1 MFARAVEEIT
11 IVVNVALRALLS
23 VERLREVVTVIA

>member
-11 IVVNVALRALLS
+11 IVVNVGLRALLS